1 MKNLSS
7 ISGNLAILREYN
19 KPEIVQVSYLP
30 KRLDTLSINIQ
41 SLDCKNELEIDSYID
56 YFGNILRYKKQPTL
70 STEWNNVKDLYKII
84 EKLSFLNSGI
94 LDTGTYEPYL
104 EEGYLLSY
112 CPGCVQKTYLSLPD
126 NELDTLFFSG
136 DITLEYNSFKILKN
150 SEKILSPQIL
160 TGDLIQEDFINF
172 KISDS
177 SIFKYKKDFLSTTKP
192 TSRIFKPLGAIND
205 ISTPF
210 AKEKPFYWDDIN
222 LNSKFITAIS
232 EDRSINNNYLDQI
245 NKSIFSGKAISGYE
259 VVPNSVDKYEK
270 IQGHTILSN
279 IDHLPLKEH
288 ARELY
293 LSLYSGVEAFQY
305 EIDEE
310 ALPKVKKVYD
320 FETST
325 FKYRANK
332 YKNTQKNNFYK
343 PAAYEKH
350 IVLFDVNLYGFSGE
364 APEECDAEVNAYILN
379 EGEFIDTIKNPIPL
393 KIKIKDLKNYVTGK
407 IEKYT
412 DIIKEKDLITGFK
425 LKTNVSYDNSYFN
438 DNKKFPYDIIKM
450 EVNVAAPP
458 RYCQDVPQFY
468 LLKDE
473 NLKNFNRLRSYNL
486 TVYDK
491 KNSKIINSGI
501 FISGIQTGF
510 LVALKPGLYDFVLSG
525 TEKLFVENNYSGL
538 LDDNLNPYIPEYPK
552 YEFYTCQPV
561 FCRIINN
568 NKIYSGDFVSEGLNF
583 SISGKHEKISEKMAS
598 YYEYKINNEIYRA
611 DKLTFNYTG
620 LLGNIYTGEMR
631 SVCSDCQPIEL
642 YIKNNN
648 VTYNE
653 NVGLINTP
661 FTFIEISGKPLGK
674 GIYPCS
680 KYEISINDR
689 VFVSQKPTFNFFGES
704 GSYYTIKMRGV
715 CDFDL

>member
-19 KPEIVQVSYLP
+19 KPDIVQVSYLP
-30 KRLDTLSINIQ
+30 KRFDKISIDVKP
-41 SLDCKNELEIDSYID
+41 LDCKSESEIDTYID
-56 YFGNILRYKKQPTL
+56 YFGNILRYKKQPAL

-94 LDTGTYEPYL
+94 LDTGTYESYL

-112 CPGCVQKTYLSLPD
+112 CPGCVQQTFLSLPSD
-126 NELDTLFFSG
+126 ELDTLFFSG

-150 SEKILSPQIL
+150 AEKILSPQIL

-177 SIFKYKKDFLSTTKP
+177 KIFKYKKDFISTTRP
-192 TSRIFKPLGAIND
+192 ASQTTTPLGTVND

-222 LNSKFITAIS
+222 LNPKFITAIS

-245 NKSIFSGKAISGYE
+245 NKPIFSGKAISGYE
-259 VVPNSVDKYEK
+259 VVPNSLGKYEK
-270 IQGHTILSN
+270 IQGHTVLSDIN
-279 IDHLPLKEH
+279 YLPLKEH

-305 EIDEE
+305 EVDEE

-320 FETST
+320 FETNT

-332 YKNTQKNNFYK
+332 YKNTQKNNFYR
-343 PAAYEKH
+343 PSAYEKH
-350 IVLFDVNLYGFSGE
+350 IVLFDINLYGFSGE
-364 APEECDAEVNAYILN
+364 MPEECDAEVNAYIVN

-393 KIKIKDLKNYVTGK
+393 QLKVKDLKNFLTGK
-407 IEKYT
+407 IEKFS

-425 LKTNVSYDNSYFN
+425 LKTNVSYDNSFYN
-438 DNKKFPYDIIKM
+438 DNKKYAYDIIKM
-450 EVNVAAPP
+450 EVNVSAPA

-473 NLKNFNRLRSYNL
+473 NLQNFSRLRSYNL

-491 KNSKIINSGI
+491 RNSKIINSGI
-501 FISGIQTGF
+501 FVSGIQTGF
-510 LVALKPGLYDFVLSG
+510 LVALKPGLYDFILSG
-525 TEKLFVENNYSGL
+525 TENLFVENNHSGF
-538 LDDNLNPYIPEYPK
+538 LDDNLNPYIPQYPK
-552 YEFYTCQPV
+552 YDFYLCQPV
-561 FCRIINN
+561 FSRVINN
-568 NKIYSGDFVSEGLNF
+568 NKIYSGDFVAETLNF
-583 SISGKHEKISEKMAS
+583 KISGKHEKVSEKLAS
-598 YYEYKINNEIYRA
+598 YYEYKINDEIYRA
-611 DKLTFNYTG
+611 DKLIFDYTG
-620 LLGNIYTGEMR
+620 LAGKIYTGEMR

-642 YIKNNN
+642 YVKNNN
-648 VTYNE
+648 IIYNE
-653 NVGLINTP
+653 NSNMISTP
-661 FTFIEISGKPLGK
+661 FTFIEISGKTLGK
-674 GIYPCS
+674 GTYPCS
-680 KYEISINDR
+680 KYEISINER
-689 VFVSQKPTFNFFGES
+689 VFVSSKPTFSFYGTS
-704 GSYYTIKMRGV
+704 GDYYRIKMRGV
-715 CDFDL
+715 CNYNL